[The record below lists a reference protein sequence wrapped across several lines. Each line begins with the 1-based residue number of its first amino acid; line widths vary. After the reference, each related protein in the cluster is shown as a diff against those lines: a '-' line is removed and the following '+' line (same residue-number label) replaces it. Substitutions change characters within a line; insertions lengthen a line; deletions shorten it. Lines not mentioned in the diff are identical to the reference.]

1 MNKYNPDIH
10 HRRSIRL
17 RNYDYAQQGLY
28 FVTLCVKNRICLF
41 GEIVNGKMQLN
52 ENGKIVHNEWLKT
65 AALRPNVRLHA
76 FVVMPNHFHT
86 VFEITHK
93 IDASV
98 RAYCIRP
105 DEIHPDETVGNQT
118 VDNRGVDNQGV
129 CNTPLR
135 SPSQTVGA
143 IIRGFKSAV
152 SRQLGFSVW
161 QRDMYEHIIRDANN
175 YGRIIEYIENNPAV
189 WKTDMFCK

>member
-1 MNKYNPDIH
+1 MKYNPDIH

-41 GEIVNGKMQLN
+41 GEIINGEMQLN
-52 ENGKIVHNEWLKT
+52 ENGEIVRNEWLKT
-65 AALRPNVRLHA
+65 TELRPNIQLHV

-93 IDASV
+93 IDVSDV
-98 RAYCIRP
+98 GAYCIRP
-105 DEIHPDETVGNQT
+105 DEIRNNEMNVT
-118 VDNRGVDNQGV
+118 NQGV
-129 CNTPLR
+129 CNTPLQ

-143 IIRGFKSAV
+143 IVRGFKSAV

-161 QRDMYEHIIRDANN
+161 QRDMYEHIVREAND
-175 YGRIIEYIENNPAV
+175 YGRIIEYVENNPV
-189 WKTDMFCK
+189 TWETDMFYN